1 MKQPTRLNQSIPQ
14 LCKTY
19 RLTNGLLY
27 SSSLVLA
34 LLFVIVAPLRAAD
47 VTWTN
52 GDGTFMWNLTDMNW
66 NTGVWNN
73 ANGDGAIFGGTGA
86 GAINVTSQINVDSLN
101 FTSSGY
107 NFSGTGPL
115 TFVDGTS
122 TQGTGIINV
131 NTGFD
136 LTINTP
142 INSSVGISKVYGG
155 ILSLAGPMT
164 FSGIGL
170 PATTGNNIIP
180 VDIYVAG
187 LGGQNFPGGT
197 LAITNTSV
205 LPSTTRL
212 GLSNGLVDLGGNNIT
227 LGSVTFTNDQDFTP
241 FNPATGSAGVGIIG
255 TGTLNVTGDI
265 NVLSSPG
272 GFNSGSNSIATNLD
286 FGGGTQVIRV
296 SGGSIFN
303 LQGALQLTGVLS
315 NGSLLKT
322 YSFNPAGMMVT
333 ADGTGLFGNNTY
345 TGSTVINGGFNAA
358 TGTNASTFV
367 EVVGP
372 AGAGNLSTLSLQGA
386 NGSYLSATTILA
398 ASGGTLTL
406 DNNAAL
412 TSTFGPAVPAA
423 QNNNRLA
430 DNVEI
435 QLRDG
440 NFTYRGLANTAAT
453 ETIGRIS
460 ILGGHNIITL
470 ATSGTGTDVV
480 TDAGDFT
487 MVPRSTVA
495 FSTTTLGGTTQLFVN
510 GVVPPADVTGIL
522 PRVVTASDLVRYNA
536 PTGFTPYTGYATD
549 FNTPGTN
556 VSVTAATTVNSS
568 VNINALKRGTASF
581 AITLGSGV
589 TLGINSGMILSTG
602 GTGTYTGGTIDFG
615 FTPGAFFGTNTV
627 SSAITGTAGLLNAA
641 GTLTLNG
648 NLSGLTGT
656 ITQNG
661 NGTTTLA
668 TNTFGDALE
677 LRVGFMNI
685 NTSLPN
691 PGSITIG
698 TSANES
704 NIVAA
709 IPGLSISGAGANATI
724 ARDIIVNNGGQNSA
738 GVRYGNGLIPSL
750 SPLSNTT
757 GSQTLS
763 GNITLN
769 SPLRLQGGG
778 AGGTGAT
785 NFTGNIQG
793 SSYLRIVNGRVVF
806 SGNLSNAGGFF
817 IGEQGNT
824 TRVTFNGTTTGTA
837 PLVLNGATTNQV
849 SYTSGALPTGT
860 ISTVNVD
867 SLSVPLLIPLDNS
880 TLNNPFALTGNTF
893 INGVLG
899 GGSVGANVGAGIS
912 AIWAGQMSGLGG
924 VVKSGTGTLTLS
936 NASNT
941 YSGTTTVN
949 GGILLINGNTP
960 NSLMNVSGGTLGG
973 AGTVGGITAT
983 NGSVAPGSSAGLA
996 GLLTSNGN
1004 VTFNTGTTFNIDIGG
1019 VKAGAEY
1026 DQLRVTGTVNL
1037 GAGVTTLSGSL
1048 INGFTPTPGQQFT
1061 IIQSKGALTGTFAQG
1076 SSINI
1081 GGTDFTITYD
1091 AGSVVLSVPL
1101 PSPTATPISSPTP
1114 TATATSTPT
1123 ATATFTPTATA
1134 TFTPTATATA
1144 TATAT
1149 FTPTPTAT
1157 FTPTPTATATF
1168 TPTAT
1173 GTATATA
1180 TFTPTA
1186 TATAT
1191 ATATFT
1197 PTPSATATFTP
1208 TATATATATLTPT
1221 PTATATFTP
1230 TATATATA
1238 TATIPPTPTA
1248 TATATVTP
1256 RQTATP
1262 RPRPTARSRPSMTSS
1277 RPWWM
1282 FWRR

>member
-1 MKQPTRLNQSIPQ
+1 MIQPTYPNQSIPQ

-19 RLTNGLLY
+19 RLTNSLRY
-27 SSSLVLA
+27 ASSLALA
-34 LLFVIVAPLRAAD
+34 LLFVIVAPLPAAD

-52 GDGTFMWNLTDMNW
+52 GGGSSLWNLTDMNW
-66 NTGVWNN
+66 NTGLWNN
-73 ANGDGAIFGGTGA
+73 ANGDGAIFNGTGV
-86 GAINVTSQINVDSLN
+86 GAINVSAQINVDSLN
-101 FTSSGY
+101 LTANGY
-107 NFSGTGPL
+107 SFNGTGPL

-122 TQGTGIINV
+122 TPGTGIINV
-131 NTGFD
+131 NAGFD
-136 LTINTP
+136 IPINTP
-142 INSSVGISKVYGG
+142 INSSVGLSKIGAG
-155 ILSLAGPMT
+155 TLDLAGPMT

-170 PATTGNNIIP
+170 PATSGNNIIP
-180 VDIYVAG
+180 VDIYAAG
-187 LGGQNFPGGT
+187 LCCSSPPLLGGT
-197 LAITNTSV
+197 LAIMNTGV
-205 LPSTTRL
+205 LPTTTRL
-212 GLSNGLVDLGGNNIT
+212 GLSNGLVDLGGNNTT
-227 LGSVTFTNDQDFTP
+227 LSSVTFTNDLDNTP

-296 SGGSIFN
+296 SGGSTFT
-303 LQGALQLTGVLS
+303 LQAALQLTGVLS

-322 YSFNPAGMMVT
+322 YSFNPFGMMVT

-345 TGSTVINGGFNAA
+345 TGATVINGGFNAV

-406 DNNAAL
+406 DNNASLGGAG
-412 TSTFGPAVPAA
+412 SIGPTIPAA

-440 NFTYRGLANTAAT
+440 NFTYRGLINTAAT

-460 ILGGHNIITL
+460 ILGGHHIITL
-470 ATSGTGTDVV
+470 ATSGTGTDSV
-480 TDAGDFT
+480 TVAGDFT
-487 MVPRSTVA
+487 MAPPRSTVA
-495 FSTTTLGGTTQLFVN
+495 FSTTTLGGTTRLLVN
-510 GVVPPADVTGIL
+510 GSVPVPDPTFIL
-522 PRVVTASDLVRYNA
+522 PRVVTASDFVRYDA
-536 PTGFTPYTGYATD
+536 VTGFTPYTGYATD

-556 VSVTAATTVNSS
+556 VSVTAATAVNSS
-568 VNINALKRGTASF
+568 VNINALKRGTSSF
-581 AITLGSGV
+581 AITLGSDV

-602 GTGTYTGGTIDFG
+602 GTGTYTGGTIAFG
-615 FTPGAFFGTNTV
+615 STPGAFFGSNTV
-627 SSAITGTAGLLNAA
+627 GSAITGSAGLLNAA

-648 NLSGLTGT
+648 ALSGLTGT

-661 NGTTTLA
+661 AGQTTLA
-668 TNTFGDALE
+668 TNTFSDALE

-691 PGSITIG
+691 PGTITIG

-709 IPGLSISGAGANATI
+709 TPQLSISAAGANAII

-738 GVRYGNGLIPSL
+738 GIRYGNGLIPL
-750 SPLSNTT
+750 LAPLSNTT

-824 TRVTFNGTTTGTA
+824 TRVTFNGTPTGVA

-849 SYTSGALPTGT
+849 SYISGALPTGT

-867 SLSVPLLIPLDNS
+867 SLSVPLLIPLDSS
-880 TLNNPFALTGNTF
+880 TINNPFSLTGIVF
-893 INGVLG
+893 INGVT

-912 AIWAGQMSGLGG
+912 ANWAGQMSGAGG
-924 VVKSGTGTLTLS
+924 VVKSGPGILTLS

-941 YSGTTTVN
+941 YTGTTTVSA
-949 GGILLINGNTP
+949 GTLLINGDTSG
-960 NSLMNVSGGTLGG
+960 SLMNVTGGTLGG
-973 AGTVGGITAT
+973 TGPVGGITAA
-983 NGSVAPGSSAGLA
+983 NGTVAPGNGP
-996 GLLTSNGN
+996 GLLTSAGN
-1004 VTFNTGTTFNIDIGG
+1004 VTFNTGTTFQIEIGG
-1019 VKAGAEY
+1019 VTPGTEY
-1026 DQLRVTGTVNL
+1026 DRLQVAGTVNL
-1037 GAGVTTLSGSL
+1037 GAGVTNLSGTL
-1048 INGFTPTPGQQFT
+1048 INGFTPEVGQQFT
-1061 IIQSKGALTGTFAQG
+1061 IIQSKGGITGTFAQG
-1076 SSINI
+1076 SFISF
-1081 GGTDFTITYD
+1081 GGTDFTITYN
-1091 AGSVVLSVPL
+1091 ANSVVLSVQA
-1101 PSPTATPISSPTP
+1101 PTPTPSPTP
-1114 TATATSTPT
+1114 TATATATFTPTPEPT
-1123 ATATFTPTATA
+1123 ATATATA
-1134 TFTPTATATA
+1134 RQQLRTLHLRLIRLQRRQLQRRHATA

-1157 FTPTPTATATF
+1157 FTPTPTATAT
-1168 TPTAT
+1168 
-1173 GTATATA
+1173 ATATA
-1180 TFTPTA
+1180 TFTPTPTPTATHTPTSTPTATATFTPTPTATFTPTPTA

-1197 PTPSATATFTP
+1197 PTPTP
-1208 TATATATATLTPT
+1208 TATHTPTSTPTATLTPT
-1221 PTATATFTP
+1221 PTATATARPAP
-1230 TATATATA
+1230 TG
-1238 TATIPPTPTA
+1238 
-1248 TATATVTP
+1248 
-1256 RQTATP
+1256 
-1262 RPRPTARSRPSMTSS
+1262 RPRPTPPPRP
-1277 RPWWM
+1277 
-1282 FWRR
+1282 